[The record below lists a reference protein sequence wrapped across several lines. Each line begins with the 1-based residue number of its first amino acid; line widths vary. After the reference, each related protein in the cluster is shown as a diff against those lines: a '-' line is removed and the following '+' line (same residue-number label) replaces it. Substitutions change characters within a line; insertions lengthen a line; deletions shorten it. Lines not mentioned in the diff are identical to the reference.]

1 MATVDQLSAAATAAG
16 SNGQPTQLPFPPL
29 HGVAMPVSQERQEQL
44 VTVGTAAFDVGDVWQ
59 ALTDPERVAQWLAVC
74 RGAWATPGREVML
87 DFEDGEFFW
96 CRTEVAQPPSGGGPG
111 VLRYQWRWLGIGPAT
126 TVTWNL
132 APAGDGTTVTVV
144 EEAANPPS
152 DWRSWNGMGWPG
164 IVDQLAA
171 HLRTGTT
178 WRWPWRRM
186 GPYVQIPLPVPA
198 YQAWEAVTDSGA
210 VKHWLQRT
218 EGSLRPDDEMTVVMG
233 DASGTMRLRVTRL
246 VDIGQSFPSYLPR
259 LDFELRRPSW
269 PSSLSGHLW
278 IEPAGLYSSLL
289 QVFHQGWESLS
300 IPDPVTERKLL
311 TDYWVGAAGRAQR
324 LLQPAGGM
332 PTGPHGWSLGASA
345 DGAGVPGDGPGV
357 PAPAGGPASNGA
369 GQGPGPGASM
379 PGSAAAQMAFVGR
392 AVDDLSRAAAGLLC
406 ALGSRLGLFDEL
418 AQEGPATAA
427 ELAGRTGFA
436 ERYLL
441 EWARGLTSAGY
452 LEHDATTDRFGL
464 PAGAAAVL
472 GSDASPMSMAAGY
485 ELLIPLAQAV
495 EVVAD
500 AFYTGDG
507 VAHDRYPDAL
517 YSAMERM
524 SATWLDTLLV
534 QTWIPAVPGLAER
547 LASGAMIADVGCG
560 GGRALVVL
568 AQAFPQARLVGY
580 ELEAAS
586 LGRAREVVQ
595 GAGVADRVDLQ
606 YADAADALP
615 DGVDLV
621 TMFDVLHDAPDPQ
634 RLLRAAHRALADR
647 DGVLLVLEA
656 RAEDEPSGNRGPAA
670 TILYATSTLYCLP
683 TALSDGAPGLGTLGL
698 PPGRLREYANAA
710 GFSCCDEVPTGSPFN
725 ALYALRP

>member
-1 MATVDQLSAAATAAG
+1 
-16 SNGQPTQLPFPPL
+16 
-29 HGVAMPVSQERQEQL
+29 
-44 VTVGTAAFDVGDVWQ
+44 
-59 ALTDPERVAQWLAVC
+59 
-74 RGAWATPGREVML
+74 
-87 DFEDGEFFW
+87 
-96 CRTEVAQPPSGGGPG
+96 
-111 VLRYQWRWLGIGPAT
+111 
-126 TVTWNL
+126 
-132 APAGDGTTVTVV
+132 
-144 EEAANPPS
+144 
-152 DWRSWNGMGWPG
+152 
-164 IVDQLAA
+164 
-171 HLRTGTT
+171 
-178 WRWPWRRM
+178 
-186 GPYVQIPLPVPA
+186 
-198 YQAWEAVTDSGA
+198 
-210 VKHWLQRT
+210 
-218 EGSLRPDDEMTVVMG
+218 
-233 DASGTMRLRVTRL
+233 
-246 VDIGQSFPSYLPR
+246 
-259 LDFELRRPSW
+259 
-269 PSSLSGHLW
+269 
-278 IEPAGLYSSLL
+278 
-289 QVFHQGWESLS
+289 
-300 IPDPVTERKLL
+300 
-311 TDYWVGAAGRAQR
+311 
-324 LLQPAGGM
+324 
-332 PTGPHGWSLGASA
+332 
-345 DGAGVPGDGPGV
+345 
-357 PAPAGGPASNGA
+357 
-369 GQGPGPGASM
+369 M